1 MAQAKQHDDS
11 ESDSDEEAVV
21 LMTTTCNFTSNGDS
35 ETWYLDT
42 SFSNHMTCNL
52 SWLVSLDDSNKCTI
66 KFAGQNTIRSVGIGN
81 VAFRRSNESLVVIE
95 EVMYVPDMGC
105 KLMSY
110 GQLLEK
116 EFSASLKN
124 KFLDLLDLSDVRVFK
139 VPLSRNRTFQVNMNN
154 ADVQCLASTVNEDES
169 WLWHSRLGHL
179 NFKGLNKLQ

>member
-1 MAQAKQHDDS
+1 MG
-11 ESDSDEEAVV
+11 
-21 LMTTTCNFTSNGDS
+21 LM
-35 ETWYLDT
+35 
-42 SFSNHMTCNL
+42 
-52 SWLVSLDDSNKCTI
+52 
-66 KFAGQNTIRSVGIGN
+66 
-81 VAFRRSNESLVVIE
+81 
-95 EVMYVPDMGC
+95 VPDMGC

-116 EFSASLKN
+116 EFSTSLKN

-154 ADVQCLASTVNEDES
+154 ADVQFLASTVNEDES